1 MPTPPHLQTKWS
13 LSLFIRLD
21 SAQEWSLFLQPFITS
36 AEIGLSSLP
45 FSPVTLAALTNHKQV
60 SSLFFFFLAMLV
72 ITLAADTHK

>member
-36 AEIGLSSLP
+36 AEIGLSSLSL
-45 FSPVTLAALTNHKQV
+45 SPVTLATLTNHKQV
-60 SSLFFFFLAMLV
+60 SSLFFLAMLV

>member
-36 AEIGLSSLP
+36 AEIGLSSLSL
-45 FSPVTLAALTNHKQV
+45 SPVTLATLTNHKQV
-60 SSLFFFFLAMLV
+60 SSLFFFLAMLV